1 MQGTRLERIDS
12 FERLDTL
19 ARIPK
24 SVDSFKGVLS
34 TPVDS
39 FTGKVMMFTRVWKVS
54 ILSRVSSLSRV
65 DPQGSSKDAFPF
77 KSVDPVLRGQMSI
90 LSKVSILSRVS
101 KGSGRRVLILL
112 SRSSKC
118 RSFQECRASFQ
129 GCRFFVILSR
139 MLMILSRVSILS
151 KVRSILS
158 KVPILSRVEQ
168 GCRSFQGC

>member
-1 MQGTRLERIDS
+1 MQGTRLERINS

-19 ARIPK
+19 ARIPR

-54 ILSRVSSLSRV
+54 SLSRV
-65 DPQGSSKDAFPF
+65 DPQGSFKDAFPF

-101 KGSGRRVLILL
+101 KGSGGRVLILL

-151 KVRSILS
+151 KVWSILS